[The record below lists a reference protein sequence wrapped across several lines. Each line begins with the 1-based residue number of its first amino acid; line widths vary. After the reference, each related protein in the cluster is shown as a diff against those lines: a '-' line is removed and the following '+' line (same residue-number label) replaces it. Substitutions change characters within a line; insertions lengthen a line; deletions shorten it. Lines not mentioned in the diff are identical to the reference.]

1 MQNPRKTR
9 AFGIIG
15 QANTI
20 RQVEAHTFKVR
31 SQSGRGEYVVTDG
44 NGRFECSCPDFQF
57 RVKEQKSVEAC
68 KHVIALRL
76 YERIRNSEDETDTIQ
91 LAKQLAL
98 SCKFCGGTH
107 LVKRGQRKSKLG
119 VKPQYECKSC
129 GKWFIENGN
138 HLPRARVDERLQ
150 AMSVDLYF
158 SGFSVRK
165 IKRFLQDYY
174 HVRVSHVA
182 IYKWLRKYGPMLAQ
196 FTEQFKPELSGVWNA
211 DEMKVKVSHTPLVTG
226 EEKWHWL
233 WNVMDNQTR
242 FLLAN
247 NLSTGRGFTDA
258 QATFRQAR
266 VVAKQAPSV
275 VVTDGLA
282 SYNGAYGENLTEIR
296 KIAHLSGSSLKSGRN
311 CRIERFHGSVREREK
326 VMRSLKHQESAQ
338 DLLQAYRVW
347 YNYVRPHMALGG
359 LTPAQAAEIP
369 LQLGNNKTLSLIR
382 KATDNRV
389 AH

>member
-1 MQNPRKTR
+1 MIENPRKTR

-31 SQSGRGEYVVTDG
+31 SQSGHGEYIITNG
-44 NGRFECSCPDFQF
+44 NGKFECSCPDFQY
-57 RVKEQKSVEAC
+57 RVKEQKSIDAC

-76 YERIRNSEDETDTIQ
+76 YERIKNNDDEADTIQ

-98 SCKFCGGTH
+98 TCKYCGGTS
-107 LVKRGQRKSKLG
+107 LVKRGQRNG
-119 VKPQYECKSC
+119 KPQYQCKSC
-129 GKWFIENGN
+129 RKWFVENGN
-138 HLPRARVDERLQ
+138 HLARVRVDERLQ
-150 AMSVDLYF
+150 AMAVDLYF
-158 SGFSVRK
+158 KGLSVRK
-165 IKRFLQDYY
+165 IKRFLFDYY
-174 HVRVSHVA
+174 KVQVSHVA
-182 IYKWLRKYGPMLAQ
+182 IYKWLRKYGPLLAR

-211 DEMKVKVSHTPLVTG
+211 DEMKVKLSHTPLVTG

-247 NLSTGRGFTDA
+247 NLAKGRGFTDA
-258 QATFRQAR
+258 QETFHQAR

-282 SYNGAYGENLTEIR
+282 SYIGAYGENLSEIR
-296 KIAHLSGSSLKSGRN
+296 NIFHMSRSSLQSGRN
-311 CRIERFHGSVREREK
+311 AIAERFHGSVREREK
-326 VMRSLKHQESAQ
+326 VMRSLKHQDSAQ
-338 DLLQAYRVW
+338 ELLEAYRVW
-347 YNYVRPHMALGG
+347 YNYVRPHMGIGG

-369 LQLGNNKTLSLIR
+369 LELGTNKMLALIR
-382 KATDNRV
+382 KACDKS
-389 AH
+389 

>member
-1 MQNPRKTR
+1 MENPRKTR

-20 RQVEAHTFKVR
+20 RQIEAHTFKVR
-31 SQSGRGEYVVTDG
+31 SQSGHGEYVVT
-44 NGRFECSCPDFQF
+44 NGSGKFECTCPDYEY
-57 RVKEQKSVEAC
+57 RVKEGLAEAC
-68 KHVIALRL
+68 KHILAVK
-76 YERIRNSEDETDTIQ
+76 YYDKIRNHDDETDTIQ
-91 LAKQLAL
+91 LAKELTL
-98 SCKFCGGTH
+98 SCKFCGGTN
-107 LVKRGQRKSKLG
+107 LVKRGQRRSKLG
-119 VKPQYECKSC
+119 FKPQYECKSC

-138 HLPRARVDERLQ
+138 RLPRARVDERLQ

-182 IYKWLRKYGPMLAQ
+182 IYKWLRKYGPMLAR

-226 EEKWHWL
+226 EEKWQWL

-247 NLSTGRGFTDA
+247 NLATGRGFHDA
-258 QATFRQAR
+258 QATFHQAR
-266 VVAKQAPSV
+266 TLAKQAPSV
-275 VVTDGLA
+275 VITDGLA
-282 SYNGAYGENLTEIR
+282 SYTGAYGENLKEIR
-296 KIAHLSGSSLKSGRN
+296 NIVHFSRSSLQSGRN
-311 CRIERFHGSVREREK
+311 AKIERFHGSVREREK

-338 DLLQAYRVW
+338 ELLQAYRVW
-347 YNYVRPHMALGG
+347 YNYVRPHMGIGG
-359 LTPAQAAEIP
+359 LTPAQAAEVP
-369 LQLGNNKTLSLIR
+369 LELGTNKTLNLIR
-382 KATDNRV
+382 KAVSTNV
-389 AH
+389 K